1 MRMSDTSMERQSHL
15 QPQNCNTGIAE
26 ETYLRWSC
34 QQQASDGRPSQ
45 SRRRSGRVP
54 PISAATARS
63 TPLRDRSVAEIPF
76 ANLETKRDAPRGEK
90 EHETEAKR
98 REIEDGERHGCSPP
112 ATGSRA
118 VTEASPS
125 SLSTPRIRGSR
136 AEYTGRAAPPA
147 TRRTF
152 DPRGSASPTS
162 GPFHHFLRQW
172 PYMGPPSQSHGRA
185 ERTAREAVFYGEK
198 CRPFPRRS
206 VAGSSQLCRCSWTPR
221 SFSQRKLDSGRP
233 VG

>member
-1 MRMSDTSMERQSHL
+1 MRRRQKEEKSRTGRGMAAHL
-15 QPQNCNTGIAE
+15 QRRAE
-26 ETYLRWSC
+26 
-34 QQQASDGRPSQ
+34 QKQ
-45 SRRRSGRVP
+45 SRNEGVS
-54 PISAATARS
+54 
-63 TPLRDRSVAEIPF
+63 
-76 ANLETKRDAPRGEK
+76 
-90 EHETEAKR
+90 
-98 REIEDGERHGCSPP
+98 
-112 ATGSRA
+112 
-118 VTEASPS
+118 S

-162 GPFHHFLRQW
+162 GPFHRFLRQW

-185 ERTAREAVFYGEK
+185 TGAHREGSRFYGEK

-221 SFSQRKLDSGRP
+221 SFSQRKLDSGWP
-233 VG
+233 VGLARRTATANGTTAR